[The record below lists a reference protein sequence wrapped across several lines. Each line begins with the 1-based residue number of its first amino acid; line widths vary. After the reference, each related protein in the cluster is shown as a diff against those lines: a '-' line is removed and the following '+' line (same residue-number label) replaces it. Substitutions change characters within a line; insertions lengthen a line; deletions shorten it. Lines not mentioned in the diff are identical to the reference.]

1 MSISNKYLN
10 ALKKRYE
17 AEMAEAEANLS
28 LYFSNNNLA
37 AIGEHSDLM
46 DEHDKWIDKYT
57 NAKDKLETL
66 NILNLND
73 DNMQKIND
81 WRHEKFIELEGKHII
96 DIPMVDWNNYPVK
109 IQEAFDGIKF
119 INRKIKDEDL
129 FKRVSKQN
137 IQIFAC
143 VCVCVCVLL

>member
-17 AEMAEAEANLS
+17 AEMAEADANLS

-46 DEHDKWIDKYT
+46 DEHDKWIEKYT

-66 NILNLND
+66 NTLNLND
-73 DNMQKIND
+73 DDLNEKSERIN
-81 WRHEKFIELEGKHII
+81 
-96 DIPMVDWNNYPVK
+96 
-109 IQEAFDGIKF
+109 
-119 INRKIKDEDL
+119 
-129 FKRVSKQN
+129 S
-137 IQIFAC
+137 
-143 VCVCVCVLL
+143 